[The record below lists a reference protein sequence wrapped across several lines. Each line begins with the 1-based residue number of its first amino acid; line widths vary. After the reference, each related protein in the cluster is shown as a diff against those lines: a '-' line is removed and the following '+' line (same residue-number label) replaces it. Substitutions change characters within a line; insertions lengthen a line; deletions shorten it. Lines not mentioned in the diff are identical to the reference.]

1 MTSLAED
8 RKPGDGSAFESGS
21 GPDLHAGKRLG
32 GLRRRD
38 ALVQRGLFTGP
49 AGESREG
56 CGGDVRPVPAP
67 GGGAAR
73 LGGTA
78 IRRSGARWLS
88 AMLFER
94 WDEALLYRT
103 MGDTAGA
110 RADDRMST
118 SCGGAVRAGVPG
130 MAGTMYAR

>member
-1 MTSLAED
+1 MTWVV
-8 RKPGDGSAFESGS
+8 G
-21 GPDLHAGKRLG
+21 
-32 GLRRRD
+32 
-38 ALVQRGLFTGP
+38 QRGRFTGP
-49 AGESREG
+49 ASGGREG
-56 CGGDVRPVPAP
+56 CGGDVRPVHAP

-78 IRRSGARWLS
+78 IRRSGARWLP

-94 WDEALLYRT
+94 RDEALLYRR
-103 MGDTAGA
+103 MGDTSGA